1 MTSETQ
7 KALVIAA
14 MLAALFYFA
23 RRPEQQ
29 DAPVGNDYPDAMV
42 VVPPVGMGGS
52 TQLDEWAEKNNV
64 ELRRYTDGV
73 DLANAE
79 KWVAEL
85 YTATE
90 GTRPSAAV
98 RLDGK
103 IVVVPVNDELLQSL
117 DNLR

>member
-1 MTSETQ
+1 MKHKGAGDRGDARCSVLLRSTPG
-7 KALVIAA
+7 A
-14 MLAALFYFA
+14 A
-23 RRPEQQ
+23 RRTRR
-29 DAPVGNDYPDAMV
+29 NDYPDAMV